1 MDSKVKLFLQSRQKG
16 NFKESY
22 GKNSNSIN
30 LRGEIYSLD
39 SPRIMGILNITPDS
53 FFDGGRYL
61 NIDSI
66 LSQVE
71 EMINEGTDFIDIGAS
86 STRPGAKRISE
97 EEELRRLSEPVRQI
111 RNSFP
116 EMYISIDTYR
126 SSIAQKMVSDFGVD
140 IINDISAGLM
150 DEAMFETIADLNVPY
165 IIMHIQG
172 KPENM
177 QLNPTYTDVVKEVL
191 LFLSKRLEKLNLLGV
206 NDVIADPGFGFGKT
220 LDQNYEILDNLDVF
234 SMLEIPLMVGLSR
247 KSMVYNLIESTPDD
261 ALNGTSILHAIAL
274 LNGADILRVHDV
286 KQAKEAITIVNKLQE
301 ISKPGING

>member
-1 MDSKVKLFLQSRQKG
+1 MDSKVNLFLQSRQKG
-16 NFKESY
+16 DFKESY
-22 GKNSNSIN
+22 RKNSYGIN
-30 LRGEIYSLD
+30 LRGKIYSLD
-39 SPRIMGILNITPDS
+39 TSRIMGILNLTPDS

-66 LSQVE
+66 LSHVE
-71 EMINEGTDFIDIGAS
+71 EMINDGTDFIDIGAN

-97 EEELRRLSEPVRQI
+97 EEELNRLSEPVRQI
-111 RNSFP
+111 RDSFP

-126 SSIAQKMVSDFGVD
+126 SSIAQKMVNDFGVD
-140 IINDISAGLM
+140 IINDISSGLM
-150 DEAMFETIADLNVPY
+150 DEAMFETIAELNVPY
-165 IIMHIQG
+165 IMMHIQG
-172 KPENM
+172 TPEDM
-177 QLNPTYTDVVKEVL
+177 QLNPAYTDVVKDVL

-220 LDQNYEILDNLDVF
+220 LDQNYEILEKLDVF

-247 KSMVYNLIESTPDD
+247 KSMIYKLIESSPDD
-261 ALNGTSILHAIAL
+261 ALNGTSIVHAIAL

-286 KQAKEAITIVNKLQE
+286 KQAKEAISIVNKMKE

>member
-16 NFKESY
+16 NFRESY

-86 STRPGAKRISE
+86 STRPSAKRISE
-97 EEELRRLSEPVRQI
+97 EEELRRLLEPVRQI
-111 RNSFP
+111 RNTFQ

-140 IINDISAGLM
+140 IINDISAGLI

-172 KPENM
+172 TPENM

-191 LFLSKRLEKLNLLGV
+191 LFLSERLEKLNLLGV

-261 ALNGTSILHAIAL
+261 ALNGTTILHAMAL

-286 KQAKEAITIVNKLQE
+286 KQAKEAITIVNKLKE

>member
-1 MDSKVKLFLQSRQKG
+1 MDSKVKIFLQSRQKG
-16 NFKESY
+16 NFRESY

-86 STRPGAKRISE
+86 STRPSAKRISE

-111 RNSFP
+111 RNTFP

-172 KPENM
+172 TPENM

-191 LFLSKRLEKLNLLGV
+191 LFLSERLEKLNLLGV

-261 ALNGTSILHAIAL
+261 ALNGTSILHAMAL

-286 KQAKEAITIVNKLQE
+286 KQAKEAITIVNKLKE

>member
-16 NFKESY
+16 DFKESY

-97 EEELRRLSEPVRQI
+97 EEELRRLSEPVKQI
-111 RNSFP
+111 RDSFP
-116 EMYISIDTYR
+116 EMYISIDTYQ

-165 IIMHIQG
+165 IMMHTQG
-172 KPENM
+172 TPENM
-177 QLNPTYTDVVKEVL
+177 QLNPSYTDVVKEVL
-191 LFLSKRLEKLNLLGV
+191 LFLSERLEKLNLLGV

-220 LDQNYEILDNLDVF
+220 LDQNYEILDKLDFF

-261 ALNGTSILHAIAL
+261 ALNGTSIVHAIAL

-286 KQAKEAITIVNKLQE
+286 KQAKEAITIVNKLKE